1 MSANEEYLDSLLK
14 SMGRE
19 EVQEPKEEKDASM
32 MSLEEIEAMFAEAEK
47 AAAGNDKE
55 PEGEEPKLPEGIEE
69 PKLPEEAKVTD
80 ETGDEELKVPE
91 TMDETEQPEGPEV
104 TEEPERTEEPETVEE
119 PEQTE
124 EPETVEELEQT
135 EEPEVVEEPEQTEEP
150 ETVEELEQTE
160 EPEVV
165 EEPEQPEEPEAVNE
179 PEQTQEPEAK
189 EEAEDDK
196 LKFPEVFAETEP
208 IEESGVTEEPK
219 GGEPK
224 QPEEPDIHLSH
235 VPEEDSEDILSLLDK
250 QNFDPEPLD
259 MHTGSLQDAAGQAEY
274 EETPPGQTPPAEYTD
289 LFADDIP
296 VFSEEGAPEE
306 TKEKKEGK
314 FKKFF
319 SGLFAKMTEEEEP
332 QDGLSEEN
340 RTVLEE
346 LEAEDKAAA
355 GKKKKRKK
363 GKMPA
368 GAQTEEDG
376 EGKQDAKG
384 KKAVKEKKKKTP
396 KEKKKPVAE
405 KAPEEIE
412 PDEKPSRRI
421 SKKSIAVVILFAMTV
436 FAIVFFGGNLFSQIL
451 QKNNAKKAFEKQDY
465 LTCYESLYGMKLS
478 EKEKEMYAHAEAV
491 LRIER
496 RISVYEGYLKEG
508 RDLEALDS
516 LMRAVAGYESL
527 YTAAR
532 ECGAAA
538 EVSARYEEILNI
550 LKDKYGV
557 SETDAR
563 AIVNCQSDVDYTRYL
578 TALTEGR
585 SVSGGAGGELTLP
598 PEELEDM
605 LPPETEMDPQNN
617 AGN

>member
-1 MSANEEYLDSLLK
+1 MSENEEYLDNLLK

-19 EVQEPKEEKDASM
+19 EVQEPKEDKAASM

-69 PKLPEEAKVTD
+69 PELPEEP
-80 ETGDEELKVPE
+80 ETGEGSENEELKFPE
-91 TMDETEQPEGPEV
+91 TFAEPEQAEPGATEEPEQSETEATEEPEQTGESEVTEEPEQTGEPEV
-104 TEEPERTEEPETVEE
+104 TEEPEQTGEPET
-119 PEQTE
+119 TE
-124 EPETVEELEQT
+124 EAADE
-135 EEPEVVEEPEQTEEP
+135 
-150 ETVEELEQTE
+150 
-160 EPEVV
+160 
-165 EEPEQPEEPEAVNE
+165 
-179 PEQTQEPEAK
+179 
-189 EEAEDDK
+189 K
-196 LKFPEVFAETEP
+196 LKLPEMFVEPFAESETAETP
-208 IEESGVTEEPK
+208 EL
-219 GGEPK
+219 
-224 QPEEPDIHLSH
+224 PEEPDIHLDD

-250 QNFDPEPLD
+250 QNFDQEPFDLHTEPL
-259 MHTGSLQDAAGQAEY
+259 QDTAGQTAF
-274 EETPPGQTPPAEYTD
+274 EEMPSEQTTPAEYAD
-289 LFADDIP
+289 LFADDAP
-296 VFSEEGAPEE
+296 LFPEESAPEE
-306 TKEKKEGK
+306 PKEKKEGK
-314 FKKFF
+314 LKKFF

-355 GKKKKRKK
+355 GKKKKKKK

-368 GAQTEEDG
+368 ETQTDEEG
-376 EGKQDAKG
+376 EGKQDTKG
-384 KKAVKEKKKKTP
+384 KKAAKEKKKKAP

-421 SKKSIAVVILFAMTV
+421 SKKSLAVVILFAPTV
-436 FAIVFFGGNLFSQIL
+436 FAIVFFGGNLFSQTL
-451 QKNNAKKAFEKQDY
+451 QKNNAKKAFDKQDY
-465 LTCYESLYGMKLS
+465 LTCYESLYGMNLS

-563 AIVNCQSDVDYTRYL
+563 AIVNCQSNVDYTRYL

>member
-1 MSANEEYLDSLLK
+1 MSENEEYLDNLLK

-19 EVQEPKEEKDASM
+19 EVQEPKEDKAASM

-69 PKLPEEAKVTD
+69 PELPEEP
-80 ETGDEELKVPE
+80 ETGEGSENEELKFPE
-91 TMDETEQPEGPEV
+91 TFAEPVQAEPGATEELEQSETEATEEPEQTGESEV
-104 TEEPERTEEPETVEE
+104 TEEPEQTGEPET
-119 PEQTE
+119 TE
-124 EPETVEELEQT
+124 EAADEELKLPEMFV
-135 EEPEVVEEPEQTEEP
+135 EPLAES
-150 ETVEELEQTE
+150 ET
-160 EPEVV
+160 
-165 EEPEQPEEPEAVNE
+165 
-179 PEQTQEPEAK
+179 
-189 EEAEDDK
+189 
-196 LKFPEVFAETEP
+196 AETPEL
-208 IEESGVTEEPK
+208 
-219 GGEPK
+219 
-224 QPEEPDIHLSH
+224 PEEPDIHLDD

-250 QNFDPEPLD
+250 QNFDQEPFDLHTEPL
-259 MHTGSLQDAAGQAEY
+259 QDTAGQTAF
-274 EETPPGQTPPAEYTD
+274 EEMPSEQTTPAEYAD
-289 LFADDIP
+289 LFADDAP
-296 VFSEEGAPEE
+296 LFPEESAPEE
-306 TKEKKEGK
+306 PKEKKEGK
-314 FKKFF
+314 LKKFF

-355 GKKKKRKK
+355 GKKKKKKK

-368 GAQTEEDG
+368 ETQTDEEG
-376 EGKQDAKG
+376 EGKQDTKG
-384 KKAVKEKKKKTP
+384 KKAAKEKKKKAP

-421 SKKSIAVVILFAMTV
+421 SKKSIAVVILFALTV
-436 FAIVFFGGNLFSQIL
+436 FAIVFFGGNLFSQTL
-451 QKNNAKKAFEKQDY
+451 QKNNAKKAFDKQDY
-465 LTCYESLYGMKLS
+465 LTCYESLYGMNLS

-563 AIVNCQSDVDYTRYL
+563 AIVNCQSNVDYTRYL

-605 LPPETEMDPQNN
+605 LPSETEMDPQNN

>member
-1 MSANEEYLDSLLK
+1 MSANEEYLDNLLK

-19 EVQEPKEEKDASM
+19 EVQEPKEDKAASM

-55 PEGEEPKLPEGIEE
+55 SEGEEPKLPEGIEE
-69 PKLPEEAKVTD
+69 PELPEEP
-80 ETGDEELKVPE
+80 ETGEEAEDEELKFPE
-91 TMDETEQPEGPEV
+91 TFA
-104 TEEPERTEEPETVEE
+104 EPELP
-119 PEQTE
+119 
-124 EPETVEELEQT
+124 
-135 EEPEVVEEPEQTEEP
+135 EPEVVEEPEQTEEAK
-150 ETVEELEQTE
+150 VIEEPEQTE
-160 EPEVV
+160 EPEVI
-165 EEPEQPEEPEAVNE
+165 EEPEQTEEPEVIEE
-179 PEQTQEPEAK
+179 PEQTEEPETIEDLGQIAEPEAAD
-189 EEAEDDK
+189 EAEDEELK
-196 LKFPEVFAETEP
+196 LPEMFAEP
-208 IEESGVTEEPK
+208 LAESETAETPEL
-219 GGEPK
+219 
-224 QPEEPDIHLSH
+224 PEEPDIHLDD

-250 QNFDPEPLD
+250 QNFDQEPFDLHTEPLQD
-259 MHTGSLQDAAGQAEY
+259 MAGQTTFG
-274 EETPPGQTPPAEYTD
+274 ETPSEQTTPAEYAD
-289 LFADDIP
+289 LFADDVP
-296 VFSEEGAPEE
+296 LFPEESAPEE
-306 TKEKKEGK
+306 PKEKKEGK
-314 FKKFF
+314 LKKFF

-355 GKKKKRKK
+355 GKKKKKKK

-368 GAQTEEDG
+368 ETQTDEEG

-384 KKAVKEKKKKTP
+384 KKAAKEKKKKAP
-396 KEKKKPVAE
+396 KEKKKPVAG

-421 SKKSIAVVILFAMTV
+421 SKKSIAVVILFALTV
-436 FAIVFFGGNLFSQIL
+436 FAIVFFGGNLFSQTL
-451 QKNNAKKAFEKQDY
+451 QKNNAKKAFDKQDY

-532 ECGAAA
+532 ECGATA

-563 AIVNCQSDVDYTRYL
+563 AIVNCQSNVDYTRYL
-578 TALTEGR
+578 TALTEGK
-585 SVSGGAGGELTLP
+585 SVSGEAGGELTLP

-617 AGN
+617 AGNLEP

>member
-124 EPETVEELEQT
+124 EPETVEEPEQT
-135 EEPEVVEEPEQTEEP
+135 EEPEVV
-150 ETVEELEQTE
+150 
-160 EPEVV
+160 
-165 EEPEQPEEPEAVNE
+165 EEPEAVNE

-332 QDGLSEEN
+332 QDGLS
-340 RTVLEE
+340 VLEE

-363 GKMPA
+363 GKMPV

-516 LMRAVAGYESL
+516 LMRAVAGYEDL

-532 ECGAAA
+532 ECGATA

-550 LKDKYGV
+550 LRDKYGV

-563 AIVNCQSDVDYTRYL
+563 AIVNCQSNVDYTRYL
-578 TALTEGR
+578 TALTEGK
-585 SVSGGAGGELTLP
+585 SVSGEVGGELTLP

-605 LPPETEMDPQNN
+605 LPPETEMDQQNN
-617 AGN
+617 AEN